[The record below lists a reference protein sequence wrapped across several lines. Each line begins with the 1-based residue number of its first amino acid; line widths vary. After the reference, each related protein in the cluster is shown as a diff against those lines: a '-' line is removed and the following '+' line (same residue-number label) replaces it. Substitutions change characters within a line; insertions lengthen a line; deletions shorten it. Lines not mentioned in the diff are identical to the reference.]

1 MELSSVEAF
10 EGNGLDLQ
18 INETLTS
25 LGDKLQGLMEKS
37 KTITQNEFS
46 AASEKITE
54 KMEKIGYA
62 ILPIV
67 SKSATF
73 GVDQFYQLGN
83 LVNKT
88 NYSAHDVPARK
99 AIWASDVGLTILV
112 RALRDTKE
120 YLQDINKTAH

>member
-1 MELSSVEAF
+1 MPMAEAL
-10 EGNGLDLQ
+10 EGNMIEAQVKEVVLG
-18 INETLTS
+18 
-25 LGDKLQGLMEKS
+25 LGDKIEAITEKA
-37 KTITQNEFS
+37 KGFVENDYAEFS
-46 AASEKITE
+46 DQITE

-62 ILPIV
+62 ILPII

-99 AIWASDVGLTILV
+99 AIWASDVGLTLLV
-112 RALRDTKE
+112 RALKDTKE